1 MLFTVR
7 LKDNKEFVRL
17 YGKGSFVSCGMC
29 TVYYR
34 RNGRKEN
41 RIGISTGKKIG
52 NAVMR
57 SRARRVIRQAYRE
70 NEADFPKGYDIVIT
84 ARQGSTECKS
94 YHISTFFKKKVIPA
108 MKDPQRQKRTVQQC
122 HLLTGWSGFLRSFSS
137 FP

>member
-17 YGKGSFVSCGMC
+17 YGKGAFVSCGMC

-57 SRARRVIRQAYRE
+57 SRARRVIRHRVQVLSHQHIFQKKGHSCHERPS
-70 NEADFPKGYDIVIT
+70 EAEED
-84 ARQGSTECKS
+84 C
-94 YHISTFFKKKVIPA
+94 
-108 MKDPQRQKRTVQQC
+108 
-122 HLLTGWSGFLRSFSS
+122 
-137 FP
+137 

>member
-17 YGKGSFVSCGMC
+17 YGKGAFVSCGMC

-108 MKDPQRQKRTVQQC
+108 MKDPQRQKRNVKK
-122 HLLTGWSGFLRSFSS
+122 
-137 FP
+137 

>member
-17 YGKGSFVSCGMC
+17 YGKGAFVSCGMC

-84 ARQGSTECKS
+84 ARQAAPSASPITS
-94 YHISTFFKKKVIPA
+94 AHFSKK
-108 MKDPQRQKRTVQQC
+108 
-122 HLLTGWSGFLRSFSS
+122 RSFL
-137 FP
+137 P

>member
-1 MLFTVR
+1 MLYTVK
-7 LKDNKEFVRL
+7 LNDNKDFVRL
-17 YGKGSFVSCGMC
+17 YGKGAFVACGMC

-70 NEADFPKGYDIVIT
+70 NEKNFPVGYDIVVC
-84 ARQGSTECKS
+84 ARMGSTTCKS
-94 YHISTFFKKKVIPA
+94 YHISKFFRAKLIPA
-108 MKDPQRQKRTVQQC
+108 MKDPERQKRLPKKQ
-122 HLLTGWSGFLRSFSS
+122 
-137 FP
+137 